1 MQPVEEMIGE
11 VDDVGGG
18 SASWSREDPMTQSD
32 KLHDE
37 QSGLTKKAS
46 DSDDETDINYQSF
59 TCVEISL
66 PSEVKA

>member
-1 MQPVEEMIGE
+1 MTWV
-11 VDDVGGG
+11 V
-18 SASWSREDPMTQSD
+18 AAHRDPMTQSD

-46 DSDDETDINYQSF
+46 DSDDETGINYQSF

-66 PSEVKA
+66 PSEVYA